1 MTRILVRIQVP
12 VGPRVKLTHPSLWP
26 GEPERRLGGRPI
38 LGFSFFG
45 VTRGGWVCSILLA
58 VA

>member
-1 MTRILVRIQVP
+1 MTRSWFESRSQSGI
-12 VGPRVKLTHPSLWP
+12 KLADPSLWP

-38 LGFSFFG
+38 LGFSFSG